1 MEISLSRQKVLR
13 EFQKNLRVNFL
24 NLELFSQALTHSSK
38 EPVFHNER
46 LEFLG
51 DAVLEIVVAEYLFR
65 KYPHLK
71 EGTLS
76 KLRAMIVSEE
86 NLSRCAREAKIEKYL
101 LVGKNQER
109 IKSQDSLLADTYE
122 ALIGAI
128 YLDRGLKEAHRFIVD
143 FLIKEEEIQ
152 EMKDFKS
159 DLQEY
164 TQSLY
169 KSLPKYEVVEKI
181 GPDHRKK
188 FRVKVKIGQKV
199 LGEGWGS
206 SKKRAEKKAAQSA
219 WKEIEN
225 GFNK

>member
-1 MEISLSRQKVLR
+1 
-13 EFQKNLRVNFL
+13 
-24 NLELFSQALTHSSK
+24 
-38 EPVFHNER
+38 
-46 LEFLG
+46 
-51 DAVLEIVVAEYLFR
+51 
-65 KYPHLK
+65 
-71 EGTLS
+71 
-76 KLRAMIVSEE
+76 MIVSEE
-86 NLSRCAREAKIEKYL
+86 NLSRCARESKIEKYL
-101 LVGKNQER
+101 LVGKNQEG
-109 IKSQDSLLADTYE
+109 IKSQNSLLADAYE
-122 ALIGAI
+122 AIIGAI

-181 GPDHRKK
+181 GPDHRRK
-188 FRVKVKIGQKV
+188 FKVKVKIGKKV

-206 SKKRAEKKAAQSA
+206 SKKRAEKRAAQSA

-225 GFNK
+225 GFNNK

>member
-1 MEISLSRQKVLR
+1 
-13 EFQKNLRVNFL
+13 
-24 NLELFSQALTHSSK
+24 
-38 EPVFHNER
+38 

-101 LVGKNQER
+101 LVGKNQEG
-109 IKSQDSLLADTYE
+109 IKSQDSLLADAYE
-122 ALIGAI
+122 AIIGAI
-128 YLDRGLKEAHRFIVD
+128 YLDRGLKEARRFIVD

-169 KSLPKYEVVEKI
+169 KSLPEYEVVEKI
-181 GPDHRKK
+181 GPDHRRK
-188 FRVKVKIGQKV
+188 FRVNVKIGKKI

-206 SKKRAEKKAAQSA
+206 SKKRAEKSAAQSA

-225 GFNK
+225 GFNE

>member
-13 EFQKNLRVNFL
+13 EVQENLSLNFL
-24 NLELFSQALTHSSK
+24 NLELLNQALTHSSK
-38 EPVFHNER
+38 EPIFHNER

-51 DAVLEIVVAEYLFR
+51 DAVLELVVAEHLFC

-86 NLSRCAREAKIEKYL
+86 NLSRCAREVNIEKYL
-101 LVGKNQER
+101 LVGKNQEGIR
-109 IKSQDSLLADTYE
+109 SQNSLLADAYE
-122 ALIGAI
+122 AVIGAI
-128 YLDRGLKEAHRFIVD
+128 YLDKGLKEAHRFIVD

-169 KSLPKYEVVEKI
+169 KSLPEYEVVEKV

-188 FRVKVKIGQKV
+188 FRVKVKIGKKI

-206 SKKRAEKKAAQSA
+206 SKKRAEKRAAQSA
-219 WKEIEN
+219 WEKISDE
-225 GFNK
+225 